1 MANTKSALKR
11 IKQNNLKRLQKKVYF
26 KYTRTLIK
34 NLKSNKKDIKNKR
47 NKLSSLIDRLVNK
60 KIIHKKKSNRLKS
73 KLLKTLILEKKLYI

>member
-34 NLKSNKKDIKNKR
+34 NLKSNKKDIKNK
-47 NKLSSLIDRLVNK
+47 LSSLIDRLVNK
-60 KIIHKKKSNRLKS
+60 KIIHKNKSNRLKS
-73 KLLKTLILEKKLYI
+73 KLLKTLIL

>member
-11 IKQNNLKRLQKKVYF
+11 IKQNNLKRFQKKVYF

-34 NLKSNKKDIKNKR
+34 NLKYNKKDIKNKR

-60 KIIHKKKSNRLKS
+60 KIIHKNKSNRLKS
-73 KLLKTLILEKKLYI
+73 KLLKTLIL

>member
-11 IKQNNLKRLQKKVYF
+11 IKKNNLKRLQKKVYF

-34 NLKSNKKDIKNKR
+34 NLNKKDIKNKI

-60 KIIHKKKSNRLKS
+60 KIIHKNKSNRLKS
-73 KLLKTLILEKKLYI
+73 KLLKTLIL

>member
-34 NLKSNKKDIKNKR
+34 NLKSNKKDIKNK
-47 NKLSSLIDRLVNK
+47 LSSLIDRLVNK
-60 KIIHKKKSNRLKS
+60 KIIHKNKSNRLKS
-73 KLLKTLILEKKLYI
+73 KNCRILIFKKN